1 MVIIQE
7 KLKTEGKL
15 SRKEK
20 TELIRIE
27 VKYLLKQGLSQRQ
40 IAKKL
45 SMSVGAINKYVKLIK
60 SEQE

>member
-1 MVIIQE
+1 MIYQE